1 MRSSIRTL
9 IRVAAACLSVAGLGA
24 CANGQGGHLAQGSVD
39 SRLAEV
45 ALRSNNPAGALR
57 LADQAL
63 TARRDDTRALLVRGE
78 AYTRLGELAAANKD
92 FTAVLKAEPNAVAAL
107 IGLGRLRLADDPAA
121 AAALFRHALDR
132 APGQPTALN
141 DLGIA
146 LDLQGQHGAA
156 EHAYR
161 QALLLRPD
169 LTAAR
174 VNLALSL
181 ALGGQGSAA
190 VALLGPVATAPKAGA
205 KLREDY
211 AAVLTMAG
219 DPVRA
224 RAILSADLPPA
235 QASAALD
242 AFAAGGVAAS
252 VSPVQR

>member
-9 IRVAAACLSVAGLGA
+9 LRVATACLATATLGA
-24 CANGQGGHLAQGSVD
+24 CAAQSAGVAAQGSVQV
-39 SRLAEV
+39 RLAEV
-45 ALRSNNPAGALR
+45 ALRTGNPSGALQ
-57 LADQAL
+57 LADRAL
-63 TARRDDTRALLVRGE
+63 TARHDDTGALLVRGE
-78 AYTRLGELAAANKD
+78 AYTRLGELRAADKD
-92 FTAVLKAEPNAVAAL
+92 FTRVLKAQPEAVGAL

-121 AAALFRHALDR
+121 AEALFRHALDR
-132 APGQPTALN
+132 APGEPTALN

-146 LDLQGQHGAA
+146 LDLQGQHAAA

-161 QALLLRPD
+161 RALLLQPD

-181 ALGGQGSAA
+181 ALGGQGPAA
-190 VALLGPVATAPKAGA
+190 VAMLRAVASGPKAGA

-219 DPVRA
+219 DHA
-224 RAILSADLPPA
+224 QAQAILSADMPPS

-242 AFAAGGVAAS
+242 AFAAGVPAA
-252 VSPVQR
+252 QR